1 MERKNKPQILAIIPA
16 RGGSKGIPRKNIRL
30 VAGKPLITHTIEQS
44 LHSKLT
50 DRTIVSTDSETIK
63 SISEQY
69 SAEVIERPKDLA
81 GDTVSSELVIEHAIN
96 VLNEGGFNPDIIVFL
111 QCTSPLR
118 RENDIDDAIKL
129 LFNEGYDSVFSVTKN
144 RHFIWRGDKDHL
156 TALFDYKNRPRRQ
169 DRNPEYIENGSI
181 YVFRREIFK
190 TEKNRICGKR
200 GIYVM
205 PYEYS
210 FEIDEPFDFWL
221 CEQIIKRR
229 EK

>member
-1 MERKNKPQILAIIPA
+1 MKKRNIVSIIPA
-16 RGGSKGIPRKNIRL
+16 RGGSKGIFRKNIKPL
-30 VAGKPLITHTIEQS
+30 AGKALIAYTIEQS
-44 LHSKLT
+44 LHSKSI
-50 DRTIVSTDSETIK
+50 DRTIVSTEDSTIK
-63 SISEQY
+63 PITRQY
-69 SAEVIERPKDLA
+69 GAEIIERPKDLA
-81 GDTVSSELVIEHAIN
+81 RDTISSELVIEHAIN
-96 VLNEGGFNPDIIVFL
+96 VLNEEGFDLDIIVFL

-118 RENDIDDAIKL
+118 RENDIVNAIKL
-129 LFNEGYDSVFSVTKN
+129 LLDNNYDSVFSVTKN
-144 RHFIWRGDKDHL
+144 RHFVWREDKDHL

-181 YVFRREIFK
+181 YAFRRGIFK